1 MHLPLRN
8 GTTTQASPGGVICS
22 TIVPGSG
29 RFQLSDVV
37 GLGDGLGLVFTI
49 IGSLT
54 LTLTLT
60 LTTNIP
66 VFLTQP
72 QSEP

>member
-29 RFQLSDVV
+29 RSQLSDVV

-60 LTTNIP
+60 TNIP
-66 VFLTQP
+66 VILPQP